1 MGIFSSSKLMLLFLI
16 QMCYKWG
23 DVDHNFLWTVCSRSW
38 YCCIGLSID
47 NSCSDDEGRQI
58 LKQTIGLRKK
68 IYRIENEKKVFACKI
83 FYQLFIIGMLECY
96 FLIQK
101 YLSMSSFVAMI
112 EYYYKS
118 TS

>member
-1 MGIFSSSKLMLLFLI
+1 MDIFSSSKLMLLFLI

-47 NSCSDDEGRQI
+47 KSYTDDEGRQI

-68 IYRIENEKKVFACKI
+68 IYWIENEKGLCMQDI
-83 FYQLFIIGMLECY
+83 ISTFYHWNVGMLLFNSEIFIY
-96 FLIQK
+96 
-101 YLSMSSFVAMI
+101 V
-112 EYYYKS
+112 
-118 TS
+118 